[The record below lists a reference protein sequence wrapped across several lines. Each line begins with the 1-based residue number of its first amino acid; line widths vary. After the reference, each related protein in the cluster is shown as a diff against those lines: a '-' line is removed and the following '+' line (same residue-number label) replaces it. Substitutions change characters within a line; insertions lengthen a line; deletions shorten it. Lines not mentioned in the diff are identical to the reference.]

1 LPSEGSNANRHKIG
15 DVVRQITSCSPH
27 ELIGEIKQRLQET
40 PFCAV
45 VDSNNVV
52 LGLLHGDAWG
62 VDDNTRAEDVMS
74 LAPITFRPNRAIEQ
88 AKEYFSSHDIE
99 TSLVTNPDGK
109 LIGMAFRSDI
119 EKLASKGD
127 RAA

>member
-1 LPSEGSNANRHKIG
+1 MPSEGSRAKRHKIS

-45 VDSNNVV
+45 LDSNNVV
-52 LGLLHGDAWG
+52 LGLLEGNAWG
-62 VDDNTRAEDVMS
+62 VDDNTRAEDIMS
-74 LAPITFRPNRAIEQ
+74 LAPITFRPNRAIHE
-88 AKEYFSSHDIE
+88 AKEYFSKHGLE

-109 LIGMAFRSDI
+109 LVGMAFRSDI
-119 EKLASKGD
+119 EKLASKD
-127 RAA
+127 ERAA